1 MGRGVTQAVA
11 HELQP
16 ATARI
21 GRERDRTLEDRS
33 GRARYRVYPQDDGG
47 AWQGPTDEAWATR
60 ILRGARPPRA
70 STGMPHEPIVPH
82 G

>member
-1 MGRGVTQAVA
+1 MGRGVTQAMA

-21 GRERDRTLEDRS
+21 GREPDRTLEDRS
-33 GRARYRVYPQDDGG
+33 QRARYLVYPQDDGG
-47 AWQGPTDEAWATR
+47 AWQGPTDEAWAAR

-70 STGMPHEPIVPH
+70 STGLPHETIVPH

>member
-1 MGRGVTQAVA
+1 MGRGVTQAVSN
-11 HELQP
+11 ERPP
-16 ATARI
+16 AIA
-21 GRERDRTLEDRS
+21 GVGLEPDRTLEDRS
-33 GRARYRVYPQDDGG
+33 ARARYRVYPQVDGG

-70 STGMPHEPIVPH
+70 STGLPHGTTVPH